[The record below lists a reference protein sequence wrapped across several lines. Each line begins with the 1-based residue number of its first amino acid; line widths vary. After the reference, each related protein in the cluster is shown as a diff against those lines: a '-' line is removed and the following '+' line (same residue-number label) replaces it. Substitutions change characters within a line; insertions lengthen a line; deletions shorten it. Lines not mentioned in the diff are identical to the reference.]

1 MSASTITDKSCADIQ
16 TAMAVSL
23 LQLKN
28 AHDELTYE
36 KIGRVIEREKQS
48 VAQYICDTTEMPAT
62 CWLKAC
68 AEWPELTARL
78 EHNLDE
84 AEKAFQAR
92 QRTLNLQPPGAEA
105 RAA

>member
-1 MSASTITDKSCADIQ
+1 MSASTITDKNCSEIQ

-28 AHDELTYE
+28 AHGLTYD

-62 CWLKAC
+62 CWLKAV
-68 AEWPELTARL
+68 AQWPELQDRL
-78 EHNLDE
+78 IHNLDE
-84 AEKAFQAR
+84 AEKAFKAR
-92 QRTLNLQPPGAEA
+92 QRSLDLPMPEPEV